1 MQSIKR
7 YESVKDNN
15 ITLDGFNKIEVNVK
29 LFVMRDMSLSRMNNM
44 SLTHVSKLSL
54 SDSLVSFS
62 QNNTQSNDSVK
73 IPVYDEVYASAGQGF
88 INDEHITR
96 HIELDKDFLRSYFG
110 LTSFLDLSII
120 TARVDSMLPAA
131 PENCQIIVQKGT
143 PRGGQI
149 CVTRIFSHLDFTKY
163 SPNSYPHA
171 LFTTPPPPL

>member
-29 LFVMRDMSLSRMNNM
+29 LFVMRDMSLS
-44 SLTHVSKLSL
+44 
-54 SDSLVSFS
+54 DSLVSFS
-62 QNNTQSNDSVK
+62 QNNTQPNDSVE

-88 INDEHITR
+88 INGKHITR
-96 HIELDKDFLRSYFG
+96 HIELDRDFLRSYFG

-120 TARVDSMLPAA
+120 TARGDSMLPAV

-143 PRGGQI
+143 PREGQI
-149 CVTRIFSHLDFTKY
+149 CVTRIDDELYVKRLQKCPKY
-163 SPNSYPHA
+163 KLISE
-171 LFTTPPPPL
+171 L

>member
-1 MQSIKR
+1 MVSI
-7 YESVKDNN
+7 N
-15 ITLDGFNKIEVNVK
+15 IEVNVK
-29 LFVMRDMSLSRMNNM
+29 LFVMRDMSYSHASGLSPSN
-44 SLTHVSKLSL
+44 
-54 SDSLVSFS
+54 SLVSLS

-88 INDEHITR
+88 INDKHITR

-120 TARVDSMLPAA
+120 TARVDSMLPAV

-149 CVTRIFSHLDFTKY
+149 CATRTDELYVKRLQKCPKY
-163 SPNSYPHA
+163 KLISE
-171 LFTTPPPPL
+171 L